1 MEPTDE
7 FKLVSRI
14 MNRLEIRI
22 LFSVMLSGAAG
33 NHKVGYGNAKHRD
46 AGYMAACTT
55 QRRD

>member
-22 LFSVMLSGAAG
+22 VFELSGAAG
-33 NHKVGYGNAKHRD
+33 NHKVGYGDAKHRD
-46 AGYMAACTT
+46 VGYMAACTT